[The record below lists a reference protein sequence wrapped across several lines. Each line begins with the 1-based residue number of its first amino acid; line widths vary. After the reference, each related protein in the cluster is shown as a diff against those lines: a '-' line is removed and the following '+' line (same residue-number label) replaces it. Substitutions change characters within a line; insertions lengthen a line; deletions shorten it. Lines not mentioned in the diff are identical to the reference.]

1 VSSGSLQA
9 LKLAAASR
17 VLTPEC
23 FLRRGRL
30 HGYSLLAVLRRAVE
44 GVPKAIERKNV
55 RGMGTF
61 CRFSLKHKH
70 VFEAAPCISAVTIA
84 IRRPQR
90 HSVNCRPPPRSYTA
104 SCSLPIRFRPHA
116 KSLLKGK

>member
-1 VSSGSLQA
+1 MSSGSLQA

-17 VLTPEC
+17 VLTLSV
-23 FLRRGRL
+23 FTLGRL

-61 CRFSLKHKH
+61 CRFSL
-70 VFEAAPCISAVTIA
+70 
-84 IRRPQR
+84 
-90 HSVNCRPPPRSYTA
+90 
-104 SCSLPIRFRPHA
+104 
-116 KSLLKGK
+116 